1 MILGMA
7 IENASGRPFDDFL
20 RTAIFDPLG
29 MNHTRPEPPRR
40 AEDTKGDSG
49 IVSTV
54 DDLLKWDRAL
64 AGERLV
70 RANTLAE
77 ALVPAKVVE
86 GGSTYG
92 FEWNITPRDGQPY
105 MWHQGN
111 WGGQRAFLGTA
122 WRSHHHHHPDAGQQ
136 STSRDSRHGVD
147 AALTLY
153 EELRTAAGTR
163 YDFSE
168 SELNGV
174 GYALLDKQRNDDA
187 IRVFKLNI
195 RQFPHSPNAFD
206 SLAEAFFRS
215 GHRVEAAEAYSR
227 VLELDP
233 SNANAQAMLSKLK

>member
-1 MILGMA
+1 M
-7 IENASGRPFDDFL
+7 
-20 RTAIFDPLG
+20 
-29 MNHTRPEPPRR
+29 
-40 AEDTKGDSG
+40 
-49 IVSTV
+49 
-54 DDLLKWDRAL
+54 
-64 AGERLV
+64 

-92 FEWNITPRDGQPY
+92 FGWNITPRDGQPY

-111 WGGQRAFLGTA
+111 SGGQRAFLGRRLGDRITIIILTQGNSRRLEIA
-122 WRSHHHHHPDAGQQ
+122 DAIANILHDRPYEPPKL
-136 STSRDSRHGVD
+136 SIARRLLAEIDRHGVD